1 MMPGA
6 ELIPKIIT
14 DVILE
19 EIPKV
24 PGIRG
29 KAEGEDGCD

>member
-1 MMPGA
+1 MDLIVGWILYMMPGA

-24 PGIRG
+24 PGI
-29 KAEGEDGCD
+29 